1 MAPISRLG
9 GVMRVDWAGLPTEVR
24 AAALERTGRVEGV
37 VDVPHGITCRFAAVL
52 ESAGGRVFIK
62 GVPVDDAWGRAGQA
76 REAEVNAAVTAVSP
90 RLLWRVE
97 AGGWDL
103 VAFEAVE
110 ARHAD
115 LSPGSPDLPLVAA
128 ALEEAQ
134 GLRAPAGAELPQFV
148 DRELGGA
155 VSAAERELLL
165 GDALLHTDTNPH
177 NLLVGADRAYLVD
190 WALPAVGPAWVDVA
204 EAAGRLM
211 DAGCS
216 AGEARAWA
224 AQFASWAGADPAAVE
239 VFVRGTCRARVA
251 RLGERDAQVSNAQC
265 EALLKV

>member
-1 MAPISRLG
+1 MA
-9 GVMRVDWAGLPTEVR
+9 RVDWLGLPEESR
-24 AAALERTGRVEGV
+24 AAVEARAGAVRVVE
-37 VDVPHGITCRFAAVL
+37 DVPHGITCRFAAVL
-52 ESAGGRVFIK
+52 STASGQLFVK
-62 GVPVDDAWGRAGQA
+62 GVPSDDAWGRAGQA
-76 REAEVNAAVTAVSP
+76 MEAAVNAAVVPVSP

-128 ALEEAQ
+128 VLERAQ
-134 GLRAPAGAELPQFV
+134 DLKAPAGVELPQYV

-190 WALPAVGPAWVDVA
+190 WALPAVGPSWIDAA
-204 EAAGRLM
+204 EAAMRLM

-216 AGEARAWA
+216 ASEALAWA

>member
-1 MAPISRLG
+1 MA
-9 GVMRVDWAGLPTEVR
+9 RVDWAGLPVAVR
-24 AAALERTGRVEGV
+24 AAVEARAGAV
-37 VDVPHGITCRFAAVL
+37 RAVEDVPHGITCRFAAVL
-52 ESAGGRVFIK
+52 STSGGRLFVK
-62 GVPVDDAWGRAGQA
+62 GVPADDAWGRTGQTM
-76 REAEVNAAVTAVSP
+76 EAAVNTAVTAVSP

-115 LSPGSPDLPLVAA
+115 LSPGSADLLLVAA
-128 ALEEAQ
+128 VLEEAQ
-134 GLRAPAGAELPQFV
+134 GLKAPAGVELSQYV

-177 NLLVGADRAYLVD
+177 NLLVGAERAFLVD
-190 WALPAVGPAWVDVA
+190 WALPAAGPAWVDVA
-204 EAAGRLM
+204 EAAMRLM

-216 AGEARAWA
+216 AMEALAWA
-224 AQFASWAGADPAAVE
+224 AGFKSWVSADPAAVE
-239 VFVRGTCRARVA
+239 LFVRVTCRTRVA
-251 RLGERDAQVSNAQC
+251 RLGERGARPWNAQL
-265 EALLKV
+265 EALLRK